1 MRHLCLYGL
10 TAAGKS
16 THATLLAQ
24 QLQMD
29 YISASQLMLQLIG
42 YNDAGDHLTWH
53 HSPAVIAEAR
63 RRGEVDDAVNEELA
77 ARVED
82 GDPAVF
88 DSWALPYLTRR
99 NYAIAEQVFFV
110 RLNSD
115 LNSRAIRCLVSQ
127 GPNPA
132 VSVGGAV
139 SLVRSKDEST
149 RDQFKRLYGFDV
161 VGEAGNLR
169 VNQIRISLSN
179 FVYGS
184 SPYQVRRGISS
195 AHAKILAA
203 LRAANVLD
211 RLAD

>member
-1 MRHLCLYGL
+1 VRHLCLYGL

-29 YISASQLMLQLIG
+29 YISASQLMLQRIG

-53 HSPAVIAEAR
+53 RSSAMIAEAR
-63 RRGEVDDAVNEELA
+63 RSGEVDDAVNEELA
-77 ARVED
+77 ARFEY

-139 SLVRSKDEST
+139 SLVRSKDDST
-149 RDQFKRLYGFDV
+149 RDQFKRLYGVDV
-161 VGEAGNLR
+161 VGEGNLR

-184 SPYQVRRGISS
+184 STYQVRRGISS